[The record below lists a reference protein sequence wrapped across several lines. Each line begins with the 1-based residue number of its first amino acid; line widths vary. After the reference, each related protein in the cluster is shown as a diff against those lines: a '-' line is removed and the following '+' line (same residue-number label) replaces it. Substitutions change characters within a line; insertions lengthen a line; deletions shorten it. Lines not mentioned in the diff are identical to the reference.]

1 MNRELAA
8 VISHRRVLPAM
19 LAAMVLAALTRSGW
33 AAEPKQIYISP
44 ATPVELRFVA
54 IDPAHGAI
62 DEHWLLNEITMALQA
77 RSGWPLK
84 SSGTTTTEWFGLR
97 TRLEEDR
104 SQIVFQYVHVAR
116 NRVGE
121 EWGETL
127 SLPVSYQV
135 QRSNVLFLIRLAPP
149 TKAELAKLRM
159 PGVSFLPTPKLRP
172 IEELVDDF
180 ISILESAETLELHHA
195 FLFDGE
201 VDAVG
206 SPERCLK
213 KFEYVLGRY
222 AYARN
227 EQRVFDPRHD
237 DVFLFRTARES
248 VPLKIIASNNRGGS
262 RIFYEAWLPFELRA
276 DGTVGGYDL
285 ASSVSSEINRVL
297 HDTPTREA
305 AGAPDNV
312 AEDGRSRDRR

>member
-1 MNRELAA
+1 MSQGLALNSRRTLLRALLAA
-8 VISHRRVLPAM
+8 VALQ
-19 LAAMVLAALTRSGW
+19 VLAKSGC
-33 AAEPKQIYISP
+33 AAEPREIYLSAAP
-44 ATPVELRFVA
+44 AAELRFVA

-62 DEHWLLNEITMALQA
+62 DEHWLLNEITLALQA

-84 SSGTTTTEWFGLR
+84 SSGVTTTEWFGLR
-97 TRLEEDR
+97 TRLVEEQ

-116 NRVGE
+116 NKVGE

-135 QRSNVLFLIRLAPP
+135 QRSNVLFLIRLLPP
-149 TKAELAKLRM
+149 RKAELAKLRI

-172 IEELVDDF
+172 VEDLIDDF
-180 ISILESAETLELHHA
+180 ISILGSAETLELRHS

-206 SPERCLK
+206 SPERCIR

-227 EQRVFDPRHD
+227 EQRVFDPGHD

-248 VPLKIIASNNRGGS
+248 VPLKIIATNNRGGS
-262 RIFYEAWLPFELRA
+262 RVFYEAWLPFELRA

-285 ASSVSSEINRVL
+285 ASSVSSEINRIL
-297 HDTPTREA
+297 HDEPTREA
-305 AGAPDNV
+305 AGTPDNSD
-312 AEDGRSRDRR
+312 EGGRSRDRR